1 MPLTR
6 SEVRLRQRR
15 AGTGPD
21 WFFLP
26 GGPGIGS
33 ESLHELGDAL
43 DVPGS
48 IWMVDLPGDGSNT
61 VDAPDPYS
69 RWPGVLLEAIERS
82 ARPIFVGHST
92 GGMYLLSVPELE
104 NKLAGL
110 VLISSA
116 PDASWRPAFA
126 AMCAR
131 HPLPAVAAASAAYEA
146 HRTAANLRALCVA
159 SAEWNFGAHAVA
171 RGREL
176 LGRMPYNV
184 DACEWSARA
193 FDDVYAARW
202 WPAALPTLIV
212 SGSEDRIVDQSLWDR
227 PRYRGAHVLHRRIT
241 GGAHFPWIEEPAQVA
256 AAFRELATRVA

>member
-6 SEVRLRQRR
+6 SDVRLRKRR
-15 AGTGPD
+15 AGVGPD

-61 VDAPDPYS
+61 VDEPEPYR
-69 RWPGVLLEAIERS
+69 RWPGVVIEAIERS

-104 NKLAGL
+104 RKLAGL

-116 PDASWRPAFA
+116 PDATWRPAFA

-131 HPLPAVAAASAAYEA
+131 HPLPAVAAASAAYAA
-146 HRTAANLRALCVA
+146 HRTPATLRALCVA
-159 SAEWNFGAHAVA
+159 SAPWNFGAHAVE

-184 DACEWSARA
+184 EACEWSARE
-193 FDDVYAARW
+193 FDDSYAARW
-202 WPAALPTLIV
+202 WPQQLPTLII
-212 SGSEDRIVDQSLWDR
+212 SGSDDRVVDQSLWDR
-227 PRYRGAHVLHRRIT
+227 PQFRGAHVLHRRIA

-256 AAFRELATRVA
+256 AAFRELAAR